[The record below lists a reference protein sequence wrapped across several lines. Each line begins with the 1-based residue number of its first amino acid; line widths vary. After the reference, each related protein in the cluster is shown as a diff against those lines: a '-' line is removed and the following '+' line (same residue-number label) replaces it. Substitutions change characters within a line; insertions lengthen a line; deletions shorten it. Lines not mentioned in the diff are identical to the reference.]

1 MNPGRIK
8 AVMLHSWYHLNH
20 SVETWVDLFWFSLIN
35 VFVFGLITMYFI
47 QGGGGQ
53 QVNYMLLGL
62 ILWGVLYVGQYS
74 ITVGALWEIWS
85 RSFTTLFISPLT
97 LGEFIVGHMLGGV
110 MKSLAVFLVT
120 AVASSVLYDFSIFG
134 LGWFLIILVIELLIF
149 SWSSGIFIL
158 ALILRF
164 GTTIQ
169 SLAWG
174 LIFLVQPLSAVFFPV
189 EVLPSSIRWISFGLP
204 VTYVFEAARDK
215 LTHGFINW
223 PFILVATVLNAVFL
237 AASIW
242 FVQSMLARG
251 KKTGSFARME
261 N

>member
-1 MNPGRIK
+1 MSWGRIK

-35 VFVFGLITMYFI
+35 IFVFGLITLYFL
-47 QGGGGQ
+47 QGDSLMSG
-53 QVNYMLLGL
+53 YMLMGL
-62 ILWGVLYVGQYS
+62 ILWGALYVGQYS

-85 RSFTTLFISPLT
+85 RSFTSLFISPLSM
-97 LGEFIVGHMLGGV
+97 GEFILGHMIGGLL
-110 MKSLAVFLVT
+110 KSV
-120 AVASSVLYDFSIFG
+120 SVLLFTGVISIIFYDFSIFS
-134 LGWFLIILVIELLIF
+134 LGWFLIIIVIELMIF
-149 SWSSGIFIL
+149 AWASGIFIL
-158 ALILRF
+158 ALIMRF

-169 SLAWG
+169 PLAWG

-189 EVLPSSIRWISFGLP
+189 EVLPSSVRWISFALP

-215 LTHGFINW
+215 LAYGFINW
-223 PFILVATVLNAVFL
+223 PFIFIATVLNMFFFL
-237 AASIW
+237 ASIW
-242 FVQSMLARG
+242 FVQNMLDRG